1 MSKQLIIPP
10 DEREVLQELLRIQE
24 IYDEAVTRGDE
35 ILTRLHRYDLTRL
48 WERLHVSAC
57 DVCYHGRDL
66 VKAMDCRWWSR
77 CKSYLRAGE
86 PAETNDQLSITVSLV
101 FEIE

>member
-10 DEREVLQELLRIQE
+10 DEREIIQEILRIQE
-24 IYDEAVTRGDE
+24 IYDEALTQGDE

-48 WERLHVSAC
+48 WERLHVTIC
-57 DVCYHGRDL
+57 EVCYHGREL
-66 VKAMDCRWWSR
+66 VKPLDCRWWNR
-77 CKSYLRAGE
+77 CVSYLRATSPNEVDG
-86 PAETNDQLSITVSLV
+86 QLSVTVTLV